1 MSARDLALDSNYDLA
16 IVGQD
21 LAPLVAD
28 TASIVSD
35 VEATLLF
42 MLGEW
47 FLDLSQGL
55 PWFQEVLGPKKV
67 NLQAMKAA
75 ITSAIAARQGITQVQ
90 FVTLTQNTTRRS
102 LSVTWAAFSDA
113 TLLGSTLQVSP

>member
-16 IVGQD
+16 IAGQD

-55 PWFQEVLGPKKV
+55 PWFQEVLGQKKV

-75 ITSAIAARQGITQVQ
+75 ITSAIAVRQGITQVQ
-90 FVTLTQNTTRRS
+90 FVTLTQDSIRRS

-113 TLLGSTLQVSP
+113 TLLGSTVQVSP